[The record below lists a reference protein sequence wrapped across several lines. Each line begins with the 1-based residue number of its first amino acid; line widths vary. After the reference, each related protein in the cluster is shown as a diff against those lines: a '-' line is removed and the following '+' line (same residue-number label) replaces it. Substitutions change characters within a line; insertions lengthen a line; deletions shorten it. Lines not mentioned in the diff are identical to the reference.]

1 MTSTKKK
8 VLTVVLLMF
17 VVLTLIISTNIILNF
32 KTFSESV
39 AINQANSIALSI
51 RDSLTS
57 DMVNNTMDKRELFLS
72 NMIKHQKV
80 QNLHLFRSS
89 KVVKLFGNGTGNEN
103 MYSNLEAKVAK
114 EGKSSYVMH
123 ENIDKAI
130 ISIAIPY
137 IARSDENPNCL
148 KCHTNAKDGDVL
160 GVISMDV
167 DITPIRSEG
176 VIITLKIIAITIVFL
191 IIALFIARRFVKP
204 YIKLFNDLEDG
215 ISKAYSGDFS
225 SYVQTQLS
233 DEAGKVAEK
242 LNELSEI
249 FRFKKT
255 IELDDKK
262 EIIYDRL
269 AHILKERFKIEK
281 FLIMEIDDKTSTRKI
296 IYNTIE
302 KNKLPDTTFGIT
314 ANECRAYRTSSDVL
328 SSEFY
333 KICTTCYNEG
343 CEYFCMPFKVS
354 DSISIVLHIREH
366 SVEKIDEIRSFEP
379 IIRNYFE
386 LAQPVLESKYLTDI
400 LKEKSLRDSL
410 TGLYNRGYLESISH
424 EIENKNCIL
433 FMIDIDLFKSVN
445 DTYGHDVG
453 DEVIISL
460 ADVLKRSIKG
470 SDIALRFGGE
480 EFLLILFDINAED
493 AIKIANK
500 IKENFEKIVFETSSE
515 NFSKTI
521 SIGVAEHNT
530 LKKIKLSI
538 KEADIALYYAKNH
551 GRNRVI
557 LYENSMK
564 KDAENND

>member
-1 MTSTKKK
+1 MSSTKKK
-8 VLTVVLLMF
+8 VLTTVLFLF
-17 VVLTLIISTNIILNF
+17 IILTLIISTNIIVNF

-39 AINQANSIALSI
+39 ALNQANSIALSI

-57 DMVNNTMDKRELFLS
+57 DMVNNTMDKRELFLN

-80 QNLHLFRSS
+80 QNLHLFRSK
-89 KVVKLFGNGTGNEN
+89 KVIELFGNGTSNEN

-114 EGKSSYVMH
+114 EGKRSYEIH
-123 ENIDKAI
+123 ENLDKAI

-137 IARSDENPNCL
+137 IAKKNETPNCL
-148 KCHTNAKDGDVL
+148 QCHTNAKDGDVL

-167 DITPIRSEG
+167 DITPVRSEG
-176 VIITLKIIAITIVFL
+176 VVITVKIIAITIVFL
-191 IIALFIARRFVKP
+191 IIAMFIGRRFVKP
-204 YIKLFNDLEDG
+204 YIKLFNDLEEG

-262 EIIYDRL
+262 EIIYERL
-269 AHILKERFKIEK
+269 AHILEDRFKIEH
-281 FLIMEIDDKTSTRKI
+281 FLILEINDKTLTRKI
-296 IYNTIE
+296 IYNRVDE
-302 KNKLPDTTFGIT
+302 NRLPASAFATV
-314 ANECRAYRTSSDVL
+314 ANDCRAYRTSSNVL

-333 KICTTCYNEG
+333 KICMTCYNEG
-343 CEYFCMPFKVS
+343 CEYFCMPFKIS

-366 SVEKIDEIRSFEP
+366 SVEEIEKIRSYEP

-410 TGLYNRGYLESISH
+410 TGLYNRGYLENVTR
-424 EIENKNCIL
+424 EIEDKSCIF
-433 FMIDIDLFKSVN
+433 FMLDIDLFKSVN

-453 DEVIISL
+453 DEVIVAL
-460 ADVLKRSIKG
+460 TDLLKKSIKG
-470 SDIALRFGGE
+470 SDIALRLGGE
-480 EFLLILFDINAED
+480 EFLLILFNITSKD
-493 AIKIANK
+493 AIKIANN
-500 IKENFEKIVFETSSE
+500 IRENFSQLIFDV
-515 NFSKTI
+515 NGNHFSKTI
-521 SIGVAEHNT
+521 SIGIAQHHT
-530 LKKIKLSI
+530 LKKVKSSI
-538 KEADIALYYAKNH
+538 KEADIALYYAKEH
-551 GRNRVI
+551 GRNQAV
-557 LYENSMK
+557 LYDESMNEEVE
-564 KDAENND
+564 DNE

>member
-1 MTSTKKK
+1 MHSTKKK
-8 VLTVVLLMF
+8 VLSVVLFLF
-17 VVLTLIISTNIILNF
+17 VALILIISTNIILNF
-32 KTFSESV
+32 KSFSESV

-57 DMVNNTMDKRELFLS
+57 DMVNNTMDKRELFLE
-72 NMIKHQKV
+72 NMVKHQKV
-80 QNLHLFRSS
+80 ENLHLFRSQ
-89 KVVKLFGNGTGNEN
+89 KVVELFGNGTSNEN
-103 MYSNLEAKVAK
+103 MYSKLEAKVAK
-114 EGKSSYVMH
+114 EGKSRYEIH
-123 ENIDKAI
+123 ENLDKAI
-130 ISIAIPY
+130 VSIAIPY

-148 KCHTNAKDGDVL
+148 QCHTNAKNGDVL

-176 VIITLKIIAITIVFL
+176 VMITVKIILITIVFL
-191 IIALFIARRFVKP
+191 IIALYIAKRFVKP

-262 EIIYDRL
+262 EIIYERL
-269 AHILKERFKIEK
+269 SHILEERFQIKR
-281 FLIMEIDDKTSTRKI
+281 FLIMEIDDKSSTRKI

-302 KNKLPDTTFGIT
+302 KNKLPESAYGIT
-314 ANECRAYRTSSDVL
+314 ANDCRAYRTSSDVL

-333 KICTTCYNEG
+333 KICMTCYSEG
-343 CEYFCMPFKVS
+343 CEYFCMPFKIS
-354 DSISIVLHIREH
+354 DSISIVLHIREN
-366 SVEKIDEIRSFEP
+366 SIDKIDKIRSLEP

-410 TGLYNRGYLESISH
+410 TGLYNRGYLENISS
-424 EIENKNCIL
+424 EIEKKNCIL
-433 FMIDIDLFKSVN
+433 FMIDIDLFKNVN
-445 DTYGHDVG
+445 DTYGHDIG
-453 DEVIISL
+453 DEVIIALAESL
-460 ADVLKRSIKG
+460 KQSIKG

-480 EFLLILFDINAED
+480 EFLLILFDINSED

-500 IKENFEKIVFETSSE
+500 IKDTFFQIVFETHIN
-515 NFSKTI
+515 NFSKTV
-521 SIGVAEHNT
+521 SIGIAQHT
-530 LKKIKLSI
+530 PLKKLKSSI
-538 KEADIALYYAKNH
+538 KEADIALYYAKEH
-551 GRNRVI
+551 GRNKVV
-557 LYENSMK
+557 LYEEFMK
-564 KDAENND
+564 KEVEHND

>member
-8 VLTVVLLMF
+8 VLTVVLLLF

-32 KTFSESV
+32 KSFSETV

-72 NMIKHQKV
+72 NMVKNQKV
-80 QNLHLFRSS
+80 QNLHLFRSQ
-89 KVVKLFGNGTGNEN
+89 KVVELFGNGTSNEN

-114 EGKSSYVMH
+114 EGKSSYEIH
-123 ENIDKAI
+123 ENLDKAI
-130 ISIAIPY
+130 VSIAIPY
-137 IARSDENPNCL
+137 IAKSDENPNCL
-148 KCHTNAKDGDVL
+148 QCHTNAKDGDVL

-176 VIITLKIIAITIVFL
+176 VMITLKIILITIVFL
-191 IIALFIARRFVKP
+191 IVALYIGKRFVKP

-225 SYVQTQLS
+225 SYVQTDLS

-262 EIIYDRL
+262 EIIYERL
-269 AHILKERFKIEK
+269 AHILNDRFKVK
-281 FLIMEIDDKTSTRKI
+281 QFLIMEIDDKTLTRKV

-302 KNKLPDTTFGIT
+302 RNKLPATTFGSI
-314 ANECRAYRTSSDVL
+314 ANDCRAYRTSSDVL

-343 CEYFCMPFKVS
+343 CEYFCMPFKIS
-354 DSISIVLHIREH
+354 DSISIVLHIREE
-366 SVEKIDEIRSFEP
+366 SVQKIEEIRSLEP

-410 TGLYNRGYLESISH
+410 TNLYNRGYLESITA
-424 EIENKNCIL
+424 EIETKNCIL
-433 FMIDIDLFKSVN
+433 LMLDIDFFKNVN

-453 DEVIISL
+453 DEVIITL
-460 ADVLKRSIKG
+460 ADNLKRSIKG

-480 EFLLILFDINAED
+480 EFLLILFDITLDD
-493 AIKIANK
+493 AMKVATK
-500 IKENFEKIVFETSSE
+500 IKNNFAEIRFETTVDD
-515 NFSKTI
+515 FSKTI
-521 SIGVAEHNT
+521 SIGISYHHA
-530 LKKIKLSI
+530 LKKIKDSI
-538 KEADIALYYAKNH
+538 KEADLALYYAKEH
-551 GRNRVI
+551 GRNRVVI
-557 LYENSMK
+557 FEDSMK
-564 KDAENND
+564 KDGEKSE

>member
-1 MTSTKKK
+1 MSSTKKK
-8 VLTVVLLMF
+8 VLGVVLLLF

-32 KTFSESV
+32 KSFSESV

-57 DMVNNTMDKRELFLS
+57 DMVNNTMDKRELFLE
-72 NMIKHQKV
+72 NMVKHQKV
-80 QNLHLFRSS
+80 QNLHLFRSQ
-89 KVVKLFGNGTGNEN
+89 KVVELFGNGTSNEN
-103 MYSNLEAKVAK
+103 MYSNLEVKVAK
-114 EGKSSYVMH
+114 EGKSSYELH
-123 ENIDKAI
+123 ENLDKAI
-130 ISIAIPY
+130 LSIAIPY
-137 IARSDENPNCL
+137 IAKKNENPNCL
-148 KCHTNAKDGDVL
+148 ACHTNAKDGDVL

-176 VIITLKIIAITIVFL
+176 VMITVKIIAITIVFL
-191 IIALFIARRFVKP
+191 IIAIFIGRRFVKP

-269 AHILKERFKIEK
+269 AHILQERFKIEN
-281 FLIMEIDDKTSTRKI
+281 FLIIEIDEKTATRKI

-302 KNKLPDTTFGIT
+302 KNRLPESTFGII
-314 ANECRAYRTSSDVL
+314 ANDCRAYRTSSDVL

-333 KICTTCYNEG
+333 KICMTCYSEG
-343 CEYFCMPFKVS
+343 CEYFCMPFKIS
-354 DSISIVLHIREH
+354 DSISIVLHIRED
-366 SVEKIDEIRSFEP
+366 SVEKIDKIRSYEP

-400 LKEKSLRDSL
+400 LKEKSVRDSL
-410 TGLYNRGYLESISH
+410 TGLYNRGYLESISDKV
-424 EIENKNCIL
+424 ESTNCIL
-433 FMIDIDLFKSVN
+433 FMIDIDYFKSVN
-445 DTYGHDVG
+445 DTYGHDIG
-453 DEVIISL
+453 DDVIIAL
-460 ADVLKRSIKG
+460 AEMLQKSIKG
-470 SDIALRFGGE
+470 ADIALRFGGE
-480 EFLLILFDINAED
+480 EFLLILFDITTDD

-500 IKENFEKIVFETSSE
+500 IKENFSKVIFETNLD

-521 SIGVAEHNT
+521 SIGIAQHNT

-538 KEADIALYYAKNH
+538 KEADMALYYAKNH
-551 GRNRVI
+551 GRDRVV
-557 LYENSMK
+557 LYEESMQK
-564 KDAENND
+564 EMQSNE

>member
-1 MTSTKKK
+1 MSSTKKK
-8 VLTVVLLMF
+8 VLTTVLLLF
-17 VVLTLIISTNIILNF
+17 IVLTLIISTNIIVNF
-32 KTFSESV
+32 KSFSESV

-57 DMVNNTMDKRELFLS
+57 DMVNNTMDRRELFLQ

-80 QNLHLFRSS
+80 QNLHLFRSP
-89 KVVKLFGNGTGNEN
+89 KVVELFGNGTGNEN

-114 EGKSSYVMH
+114 EGKSSYEMH

-137 IARSDENPNCL
+137 IAKKDENPNCL
-148 KCHTNAKDGDVL
+148 KCHINAKDGDVL

-176 VIITLKIIAITIVFL
+176 IMITLKIIAITIIFL
-191 IIALFIARRFVKP
+191 IIAIFIARRFVKP
-204 YIKLFNDLEDG
+204 YIKLFNDLENG

-262 EIIYDRL
+262 EVIYDRL
-269 AHILKERFKIEK
+269 ARILQERFHIKR
-281 FLIMEIDDKTSTRKI
+281 FLILEIDDKALTRKI
-296 IYNTIE
+296 IYSTVE
-302 KNKLPDTTFGIT
+302 KNKLPKSAFGSV
-314 ANECRAYRTSSDVL
+314 ANDCRAYRTSSDVL

-343 CEYFCMPFKVS
+343 CEYFCMPFKIS
-354 DSISIVLHIREH
+354 DSISIVLHIREN
-366 SVEKIDEIRSFEP
+366 SISQIEKIRSYEP

-410 TGLYNRGYLESISH
+410 TGLYNRGYLENIKS
-424 EIENKNCIL
+424 EVEKKNCIF
-433 FMIDIDLFKSVN
+433 FMLDIDLFKTVN
-445 DTYGHDVG
+445 DTYGHDIG
-453 DEVIISL
+453 DDVIIAL
-460 ADVLKRSIKG
+460 ADMLKKSIKG

-480 EFLLILFDINAED
+480 EFLLVLFDINTVD

-500 IKENFEKIVFETSSE
+500 IRENFSKIIFETNSNS
-515 NFSKTI
+515 FSKTI
-521 SIGVAEHNT
+521 SVGISEHNGFKK
-530 LKKIKLSI
+530 LKTSI

-551 GRNRVI
+551 GRNQVV
-557 LYENSMK
+557 LYDESMK
-564 KDAENND
+564 KELENNE